1 MKRILVVDDDPT
13 ARYSVS
19 RLLASVGFDVASAPD
34 FLSALQE
41 LDRSECKLLIT
52 DVVMPKG
59 VNGFAL
65 ARMAQMRQRDL
76 KVMFMTGY
84 DVQTDEATG
93 TVLRKPFTDR
103 TLLDNVE
110 AMLAA

>member
-1 MKRILVVDDDPT
+1 MARILVVDDEPA

-19 RLLASVGFDVASAPD
+19 KLLSSVGFDVASAPD
-34 FLSALQE
+34 YLSALQE
-41 LDRSECKLLIT
+41 LDKSECTLLIT

-76 KVMFMTGY
+76 KVLYMTGY
-84 DVQTDEATG
+84 DVQTEEADG
-93 TVLRKPFTDR
+93 VVLRKPF
-103 TLLDNVE
+103 
-110 AMLAA
+110 